1 MDSAVSTPL
10 TARRGGPLQG
20 RTRVPG
26 DKSISHRALILGA
39 LTVGESTVAGLL
51 EGEDVLHTAEAM
63 RALGARL
70 ERGADGLWRI
80 HGVGVAGFAQPAGPL
95 DFGNSGTGCR
105 LAIGAVAGNAVTAT
119 FVGDA
124 SLSNRPMRRVLD
136 PLERMGARVI
146 EAAEGGRLPL
156 TLQGAADP
164 LPIVYES
171 PVPSAQ
177 LKSAVLLAGLS
188 APGETTVIEAE
199 ATRDHTE
206 RLLKHFGA
214 KLTSKPYGEHGRRI
228 TLQGQPEL
236 EPANVVVPADPSSAA
251 FPMVAALLVPGSDL
265 ILDAVMTNP
274 LRTGL
279 LTTLREMG
287 ASIEAVAKRDDGGE
301 EVADLRVVTSK
312 LKGVDVPAER
322 APAMIDEYPI
332 LAVAA
337 SFAEGTTRMRGL
349 KELRVKES
357 DRLEATAAMLRANG
371 VTVEIEGDDL
381 IVQGKANVAGGG
393 EVATHMDHR
402 IAMAALVMGLASDNP
417 VRIDDSAFIATSFP
431 GFVELMRALGADLSM
446 IIAID
451 GPAASGKG
459 TLGKRLAAHYG
470 LRHLDTGLIY
480 RAVAKHVLDAG
491 RRPDDKAAAVA
502 AAKALDPARFDEAA
516 LKSHAVGE
524 AASVVSA
531 IPEVRA
537 ALLAFQREFAA
548 KPPGA
553 VLDGRDIGTVICPDA
568 DVKIYVTATPEVRA
582 RRRAA
587 EYQAQGRQI
596 DEATVLADILKRDER
611 DSQRATAPLKQA
623 PDAHLLDTTE
633 LDVEAAVLAAI
644 AVVERA
650 TLR

>member
-1 MDSAVSTPL
+1 MRPVNLAASTPL
-10 TARRGGPLQG
+10 TARGGGPLQG
-20 RTRVPG
+20 RIRVPG

-39 LTVGESTVAGLL
+39 MTVGESTVAGLL

-70 ERGADGLWRI
+70 ERTPDGLWRI
-80 HGVGVAGFAQPAGPL
+80 HGVGVAGFAQPSGPL

-105 LAIGAVAGNAVTAT
+105 LAIGAVAGSPITT
-119 FVGDA
+119 ICVGDA
-124 SLSNRPMRRVLD
+124 SLSKRPMRRVLD

-146 EAAEGGRLPL
+146 EAAGGDRLPL

-164 LPIVYES
+164 IPITYES

-177 LKSAVLLAGLS
+177 LKSAVLLAGLA
-188 APGETTVIEAE
+188 APGETTVIEVE

-214 KLTSKPYGEHGRRI
+214 KLTSKPYGELGRRI

-251 FPMVAALLVPGSDL
+251 FPLVAALLVPGSDL

-287 ASIEAVAKRDDGGE
+287 ANIETVGKRDDGGE
-301 EVADLRVVTSK
+301 EVADLRITASK

-337 SFAEGTTRMRGL
+337 SFAEGVTRMRGL

-371 VTVEIEGDDL
+371 VTVAIEGDDL
-381 IVQGKANVAGGG
+381 IVHGKANVAGGG
-393 EVATHMDHR
+393 EVITHMDHR
-402 IAMAALVMGLASDNP
+402 IAMSALVMGLASDNP

-431 GFVELMRALGADLSM
+431 GFVELMRSLGADLS
-446 IIAID
+446 
-451 GPAASGKG
+451 
-459 TLGKRLAAHYG
+459 
-470 LRHLDTGLIY
+470 
-480 RAVAKHVLDAG
+480 
-491 RRPDDKAAAVA
+491 
-502 AAKALDPARFDEAA
+502 
-516 LKSHAVGE
+516 
-524 AASVVSA
+524 
-531 IPEVRA
+531 
-537 ALLAFQREFAA
+537 
-548 KPPGA
+548 
-553 VLDGRDIGTVICPDA
+553 
-568 DVKIYVTATPEVRA
+568 
-582 RRRAA
+582 
-587 EYQAQGRQI
+587 
-596 DEATVLADILKRDER
+596 
-611 DSQRATAPLKQA
+611 
-623 PDAHLLDTTE
+623 
-633 LDVEAAVLAAI
+633 
-644 AVVERA
+644 
-650 TLR
+650 